1 MPRLPALPVEEA
13 LEVQKDLG
21 IYTDNMGGTLPNS
34 VLTLARRPNILK
46 AVTEL
51 WYQTII
57 EPGTVS
63 KDLKWLAAHVVSV
76 SAGCQYCAAHTG
88 ENTVISDMPTEKIE
102 AVWEYETS
110 PLFSDAERIVLKIAQ
125 CVAQVPN
132 AVTDEDFEELRR
144 HWSDEQVV
152 EIIAAISTFGFFN
165 RWNDTLATELES
177 SPLQFAEDHLSDAG
191 WNVGKHAAE

>member
-1 MPRLPALPVEEA
+1 MPRLPTLSVEEA
-13 LEVQKDLG
+13 RVVRENLG
-21 IYTDNMGGTLPNS
+21 TYTDNMGGTLPNS
-34 VLTLARRPNILK
+34 VLTLARKPNILK
-46 AVTEL
+46 AVTDL
-51 WYQTII
+51 WYETII
-57 EPGTVS
+57 APSSVP

-88 ENTVISDMPTEKIE
+88 ENTVISDMDPAKVE

-110 PLFSDAERIVLKIAQ
+110 PLFTDAERIVLKIAQ
-125 CVAQVPN
+125 GVAQVPN
-132 AVTDEDFEELRR
+132 AVTDEEFDELRQ
-144 HWSDEQVV
+144 HWDDEQVV

-177 SPLQFAEDHLSDAG
+177 SPLQFAQDHLSDAG